1 MDRGGHRVYGGR
13 TPDLRM
19 TTTRPRI
26 RRFAGLAL
34 ALSLVS
40 ATAHAQPV
48 QLGID
53 VLRAQ
58 GFGPLQGKRVGLVTN
73 QTSVDS
79 RGTPTRVILRRDP
92 RVRLTALYT
101 PEHGIDGRTP
111 AGKYVASRKDGV
123 TGLTAYSLYGP
134 NRKPTP
140 AMLAPIDVLVFDLQD
155 IGSRSYTYI
164 STMVRCMEACA
175 ENRKEF
181 IVLDRPN
188 PLGGLRVNGPPIEGR
203 WISFVGQLPVP
214 YVHGMTA
221 GELARM
227 AAGRRWL
234 SASPRFSVVPM
245 QGWRRDMM
253 WGETGLRWVPT
264 SPNIP
269 NSSSP
274 FYYAATG
281 VYGSMAGVDIGI
293 GSAAPFAS
301 ARARGADAGRFA
313 AWMQSRPGMEGVW
326 FRPSAS
332 GEWRGV
338 SIGIHPRAAA
348 DLVGINVFLMHYAN
362 RLASPSLVSRTTG
375 DKRDIWFKCYGSD
388 SIARL
393 LEKNVPPEK
402 VVASWR
408 PFQRRFDAARQP
420 YLLYP

>member
-1 MDRGGHRVYGGR
+1 MKFPVV
-13 TPDLRM
+13 
-19 TTTRPRI
+19 I
-26 RRFAGLAL
+26 
-34 ALSLVS
+34 
-40 ATAHAQPV
+40 ATALLCAGPGPAGAEPV

-58 GFGPLQGKRVGLVTN
+58 GFAPLQGKRVGLITN

-79 RGTPTRVILRRDP
+79 RGTLTRLILRKDP
-92 RVRLTALYT
+92 RVKLTALYT
-101 PEHGIDGRTP
+101 PEHGIDGTVG

-140 AMLAPIDVLVFDLQD
+140 EMLAPIDVMLFDLQD

-175 ENRKEF
+175 ENGKEF

-188 PLGGLRVNGPPIEGR
+188 PLGGQRINGPGIESE

-227 AAGRRWL
+227 AAGKKWL
-234 SASPRFSVVPM
+234 AATPKFSVIPM
-245 QGWRRDMM
+245 QGWRRDMV
-253 WGETGLRWVPT
+253 WGDTGLRWFRT

-269 NSSSP
+269 NSASP

-281 VYGSMAGVDIGI
+281 IYGSMAGVDIGI
-293 GSAAPFAS
+293 GSSAPFAS
-301 ARARGADAGRFA
+301 GRARGADATQFA
-313 AWMQSRPGMEGVW
+313 AWMQSRPNMNGVW
-326 FRPSAS
+326 FKPSVS

-338 SIGIHPRAAA
+338 QIGIHPRTQA
-348 DLVGINVFLMHYAN
+348 DLVGINVYLMHYAN
-362 RLASPSLVSRTTG
+362 RLASPTLVSRTTG

-402 VVASWR
+402 IVASWQSLHR
-408 PFQRRFDAARQP
+408 SFASARQP
-420 YLLYP
+420 YLIYQ